1 MSAPAPA
8 ATVPGMTDAQ
18 AGWFADTG
26 DLLARGLNEQLPGAP
41 HAVRLGVLALLAGG
55 PLWLED
61 APGTGKTTLARALGG
76 CIQGLAPV
84 TVPGPDPRAELLL
97 LDLCPGEGRAV
108 DAAVLGREEADARPA
123 PLLTVLS
130 SHEDPDTDER
140 GPSPAVRDRIL
151 LRTSMGRPD
160 HAATVRLL
168 SRHPATTAAPV
179 RPPLLT
185 REALHDMRGLA
196 STVELN
202 TPLLGYLAHL
212 MEETH
217 RRAELRGGVSPRAG
231 LDLVR
236 AVRTRA
242 ALAGRPRA
250 VPADI
255 QALLHPVWAHRLRL
269 DAEAEYAGSTVGDVL
284 RSVLGAVSAPRA
296 RGRGA

>member
-8 ATVPGMTDAQ
+8 VPGMTDAQ

-26 DLLARGLNEQLPGAP
+26 DLIARDLDDQLPGAP
-41 HAVRLGVLALLAGG
+41 YAVRLGILALMAGG
-55 PLWLED
+55 PLWLAG
-61 APGTGKTTLARALGG
+61 APGTGKSTLAHALGG
-76 CIQGLAPV
+76 CVQGLAPV
-84 TVPGPDPRAELLL
+84 TVPGPDPRVELLL
-97 LDLCPGEGRAV
+97 LDLCPGEWRAV
-108 DAAVLGREEADARPA
+108 QPAVLGREEADVRPA
-123 PLLTVLS
+123 PLLTVIS
-130 SHEDPDTDER
+130 SHEVPDTGES

-151 LRTSMGRPD
+151 LRTPMGLPD

-168 SRHPATTAAPV
+168 SRHPATSAAPA

-185 REALHDMRGLA
+185 REALHDMRALA
-196 STVELN
+196 STVELS
-202 TPLLGYLAHL
+202 TPLHGYLAHL

-255 QALLHPVWAHRLRL
+255 QALLHPVWAHRLCL
-269 DAEAEYAGSTVGDVL
+269 DAEAEYAGSTVDDVL
-284 RSVLGAVSAPRA
+284 RSVLGSVSAPRV